1 MPGTTATTIAA
12 IPELDDDGDGA
23 TVYHPG
29 EILRRDFL
37 APLGLSSNALAM
49 ALRVPPPRV
58 TELVRGR
65 RGITADTALRLARY
79 LGTSAEFWMA
89 LQASYDL
96 AVVWGEQGARI
107 EDDVTPRPLT
117 EKSDRKQVAKV
128 MKKRAGA
135 FKDAL

>member
-1 MPGTTATTIAA
+1 MSTAPSNSPDAA
-12 IPELDDDGDGA
+12 EIPPEQA
-23 TVYHPG
+23 AVYHPG

-49 ALRVPPPRV
+49 ALHVPPPRI

-65 RGITADTALRLARY
+65 RGITADTALRLARH
-79 LGTSAEFWMA
+79 LNTTAEFWMA

-96 AVVWGEQGARI
+96 AVVWGEQGVLI
-107 EDDVTPRPLT
+107 ESEVTPRPIA
-117 EKSDRKQVAKV
+117 EKADRKHLGKV
-128 MKKRAGA
+128 VKKRAGL